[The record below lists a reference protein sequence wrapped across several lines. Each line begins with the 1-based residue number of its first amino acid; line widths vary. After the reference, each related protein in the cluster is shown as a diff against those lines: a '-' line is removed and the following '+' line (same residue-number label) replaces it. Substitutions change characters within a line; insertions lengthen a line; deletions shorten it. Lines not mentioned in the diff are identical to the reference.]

1 MQKLIIEKEVSTK
14 KYTLKTRPTS
24 KQINKNNEKKSTN
37 KGEEMHR
44 NTNWW
49 QEQLCTEKKSNG

>member
-1 MQKLIIEKEVSTK
+1 MQKLIIEKELSTK

-24 KQINKNNEKKSTN
+24 KQIDKNNENKSTN

-44 NTNWW
+44 NTN
-49 QEQLCTEKKSNG
+49 